1 MAEIPE
7 KSKLEEMSSDLP
19 EKERKEFLAKL
30 TRSPPGGERDE
41 IVQIE
46 LKQEERERLIGE
58 EMLQQD
64 AWTRFLLW
72 LKRFFSGKTK
82 RELFLNMKLGQIKK
96 RIKQLN
102 PGISGFETRN
112 LTPRFARQV
121 FDLYAALFPLKDL
134 FAAFTHDQEFQK
146 KSFHYLFNERYENS
160 KHDLEEFIPLKELED
175 IYAGGGYEN
184 EVRKQVLRKF
194 NEYLRKIPEKLYT
207 QLEEGLK
214 PFVYLQV
221 LFSFSFTGIFRHFN
235 YFLGDR
241 LDEKYP
247 YFDHGP
253 AMLML
258 DQLERLYHAVYLP
271 LKMGEDWFCH
281 EEILHTFCL
290 HRRQADEADE
300 IDTHEIEQEIIELS
314 ADLAGLVEANNRFCR
329 KVLVLDLIRYF
340 RKDPYYRLLFN
351 IPRFNIKTMYTTALK
366 SRVLEQL
373 DERMID
379 IKKNVV
385 DRKIKDTFKTEQLL
399 DLFYYTEKPNFDFRK
414 LGLPY
419 FTYTKSLMVLY
430 NYLSK
435 IYKGYIQDVVQIA
448 NAYVLSNNR
457 LVQSRLIQY
466 AAGLEEL
473 EAKIVLHDRSL
484 SPDEDDGKTLMRYRH
499 RIASDLNQQKMYR
512 SFIIQKDTEANTLL
526 ERGEECLIGI
536 KKIFDELVISP
547 MESVKSLLKTLHI
560 HRGKNQTLIHL
571 LKSTSEIIGDFH
583 DLLDQ
588 LLVLEKGS

>member
-30 TRSPPGGERDE
+30 TRNTQRDTPEE
-41 IVQIE
+41 IVQVE
-46 LKQEERERLIGE
+46 LKQEERERRIGE
-58 EMLQQD
+58 EML
-64 AWTRFLLW
+64 ALSTWKRFLLW
-72 LKRFFSGKTK
+72 LKSFFSGKTK
-82 RELFLNMKLGQIKK
+82 RELFLNMKLGHIKK
-96 RIKQLN
+96 LIKQLN

-112 LTPRFARQV
+112 LTPRFARQL

-134 FAAFTHDQEFQK
+134 FEAFAHDQEFQQ
-146 KSFHYLFNERYENS
+146 KSLHYLFKERYEDS
-160 KHDLEEFIPLKELED
+160 KNDLEEFVPLKDLED
-175 IYAGGGYEN
+175 IYADSGYEN
-184 EVRKQVLRKF
+184 EVRKQLLRKF
-194 NEYLRKIPEKLYT
+194 NEYVRKIPEKLYT

-214 PFVYLQV
+214 PFVYLKGLV
-221 LFSFSFTGIFRHFN
+221 LFPFTGIFRHFN

-241 LDEKYP
+241 LDDKYP
-247 YFDHGP
+247 YFDHAP
-253 AMLML
+253 VMLML
-258 DQLERLYHAVYLP
+258 DQLERLYYAVYLP
-271 LKMGEDWFCH
+271 LKLGEDWFCH
-281 EEILHTFCL
+281 EEFLHYFCR
-290 HRRQADEADE
+290 HRRQAEETDELD
-300 IDTHEIEQEIIELS
+300 IHEIEQEVIELRTDI
-314 ADLAGLVEANNRFCR
+314 ANLVEANHRFSR
-329 KVLVLDLIRYF
+329 KVLLLELLRYF

-366 SRVLEQL
+366 RHILEQL
-373 DERMID
+373 DERMFD

-385 DRKIKDTFKTEQLL
+385 DRKIKDTFKTDQLL
-399 DLFYYTEKPNFDFRK
+399 DLFYYNEKPNFDFRK

-419 FTYTKSLMVLY
+419 YTYTKSLMVLY

-448 NAYVLSNNR
+448 NAYVLSSNR
-457 LVQSRLIQY
+457 LVQSRLVQF

-512 SFIIQKDTEANTLL
+512 TFILQKDNEAKVLL

-536 KKIFDELVISP
+536 KTIFDELTTSP

-560 HRGKNQTLIHL
+560 HRGKNQTLVHL
-571 LKSTSEIIGDFH
+571 LKITSDLIGDFH

-588 LLVLEKGS
+588 LLVLEKGP